1 MAYVGASENCRCY
14 EFTAVYVRLYAHFA
28 EQITD
33 IALDMNF
40 LDSICME
47 LFFFF
52 FNKYI
57 CMELELRHHKQLGL
71 QWMIIGI
78 P

>member
-1 MAYVGASENCRCY
+1 MAYVGGSENSRCY
-14 EFTAVYVRLYAHFA
+14 EFTAVYVRLYGHFA
-28 EQITD
+28 EQIID
-33 IALDMNF
+33 VALDMNF

-47 LFFFF
+47 L
-52 FNKYI
+52 
-57 CMELELRHHKQLGL
+57 ELKHHKQLGL

>member
-1 MAYVGASENCRCY
+1 MAYVGGSENSRCY
-14 EFTAVYVRLYAHFA
+14 EFTAVYVRLYGHFA
-28 EQITD
+28 EQIID
-33 IALDMNF
+33 VALDMNF

-47 LFFFF
+47 LFFFD
-52 FNKYI
+52 KHI
-57 CMELELRHHKQLGL
+57 CMELELRHHNLLGL

>member
-1 MAYVGASENCRCY
+1 MAYVGGSENSRCY

-28 EQITD
+28 EQIID
-33 IALDMNF
+33 VALDMNF

-52 FNKYI
+52 
-57 CMELELRHHKQLGL
+57 
-71 QWMIIGI
+71 W
-78 P
+78 

>member
-1 MAYVGASENCRCY
+1 MAYVGGSENSRCY
-14 EFTAVYVRLYAHFA
+14 EFTAVYVRLYGHFA
-28 EQITD
+28 EQIID
-33 IALDMNF
+33 VALDMNF

-47 LFFFF
+47 LFFLISTFVW
-52 FNKYI
+52 N
-57 CMELELRHHKQLGL
+57 LNRRHHKQLGL